1 MANALAVGPRPDL
14 SWGSSS
20 TCRCLS
26 GWWFGNVW
34 NMFYDFPLSWEF
46 HHPNWRTRS
55 FSRWVGIPPTGYFF
69 GLSSRVSIFRGAP
82 DGPSCN
88 PRQSENQGP
97 IHGFTLKLITGW
109 WFGTCFTFPYVGKK
123 NPKKPPTIIY
133 IYIYTYVLCLWFP
146 YVQCIKPNMS
156 SSNPAWPSNL
166 PILKSCRVS
175 ARWTWRF
182 NRRNLGLVKRN
193 CWCTGGWK
201 WMC

>member
-46 HHPNWRTRS
+46 HHPNWRTPS
-55 FSRWVGIPPTGYFF
+55 FSRWVGIPPTGYLF

-133 IYIYTYVLCLWFP
+133 IYIHMCYVCDFP
-146 YVQCIKPNMS
+146 MCNA
-156 SSNPAWPSNL
+156 SNPTCLHQTQHDLRICPYWKVVEFQPDELGDSTGATSAW
-166 PILKSCRVS
+166 LKET
-175 ARWTWRF
+175 ADA
-182 NRRNLGLVKRN
+182 LG
-193 CWCTGGWK
+193 GGSG
-201 WMC
+201 CVR